1 MLKTYDEKRN
11 NIKEE
16 VLFIGNNV
24 IDALESSLKILKS
37 DDVSALKEIDL
48 SVKKLSN
55 KSNEID
61 SLIVTALALYSPEAK
76 DLREMVSYLKITN
89 ELIRAASN
97 VKGFIKIFRKA
108 FSDDLNTNTILEFT
122 IPLHKSALLSL
133 RTAMSMIE
141 ESNDNLTEEKYHRVV
156 VEESKAA
163 DLYAM
168 VEKNIL
174 KLIAKNLELSKEYFD
189 VLSSLRRLERTA
201 DRASSIAS
209 LALFAH
215 VGGDIMKS

>member
-1 MLKTYDEKRN
+1 MLKTYEEKRN
-11 NIKEE
+11 NIKDE
-16 VLFIGNNV
+16 VVFIGNSV
-24 IDALESSLKILKS
+24 IDALETSLKTLKS
-37 DDVSALKEIDL
+37 DDISALKDIDL

-61 SLIVTALALYSPEAK
+61 NLIVTALALYSPEAK
-76 DLREMVSYLKITN
+76 DLREMVSFLKITN

-108 FSDDLNTNTILEFT
+108 YSDDLNTSTILEFT

-133 RTAMSMIE
+133 RTSMSMIE
-141 ESNDNLTEEKYHRVV
+141 ETNDNHAEEKYGRVM
-156 VEESKAA
+156 VEDSKAD

-168 VEKNIL
+168 VEKNVL
-174 KLIAKNLELSKEYFD
+174 KLITKNLELSKEYFD
-189 VLSSLRRLERTA
+189 ILSSLRRLARTS

-209 LALFAH
+209 LALFAQ
-215 VGGDIMKS
+215 VGGDITQS

>member
-1 MLKTYDEKRN
+1 MLKTYEVKRN
-11 NIKEE
+11 SIREE
-16 VLFIGNNV
+16 ILFIGNNV
-24 IDALESSLKILKS
+24 VDALEASLKVLKS

-108 FSDDLNTNTILEFT
+108 YSEDLNTNTILEFT
-122 IPLHKSALLSL
+122 IPLHKSALLSI
-133 RTAMSMIE
+133 RTAISMIDE
-141 ESNDNLTEEKYHRVV
+141 IDEKNTEEKFHKVV
-156 VEESKAA
+156 VEESKAV

-174 KLIAKNLELSKEYFD
+174 KLISKNLELSKEYFD
-189 VLSSLRRLERTA
+189 ILSSLRRLERTA
-201 DRASSIAS
+201 DRASSIAG
-209 LALFAH
+209 LVLFAH
-215 VGGDIMKS
+215 IGGDIMQS

>member
-1 MLKTYDEKRN
+1 MLKTYEEKRD
-11 NIKEE
+11 NIKDE
-16 VLFIGNNV
+16 VLLIGNSV
-24 IDALESSLKILKS
+24 IDALESSLKVLKS
-37 DDVSALKEIDL
+37 DDISALKEIEL

-61 SLIVTALALYSPEAK
+61 TLIVTALALYSPEAK

-108 FSDDLNTNTILEFT
+108 FSEDLNTNTILEFT

-133 RTAMSMIE
+133 RTAMSMIDE
-141 ESNDNLTEEKYHRVV
+141 PNDNHTEEKYHRVV
-156 VEESKAA
+156 VEESKSA

-189 VLSSLRRLERTA
+189 ILSSLRRLERTA

-215 VGGDIMKS
+215 IGGDIMQS

>member
-1 MLKTYDEKRN
+1 MLKTYEEKRN
-11 NIKEE
+11 NIKDE
-16 VLFIGNNV
+16 VVFIGNSV
-24 IDALESSLKILKS
+24 IDALETSLKTLKS
-37 DDVSALKEIDL
+37 DDISALKDIDL

-61 SLIVTALALYSPEAK
+61 NLIVTALALYSPEAK
-76 DLREMVSYLKITN
+76 DLREMVSFLKITN

-108 FSDDLNTNTILEFT
+108 YSDDLNTSTILEFT

-133 RTAMSMIE
+133 RTSMSMIE
-141 ESNDNLTEEKYHRVV
+141 ETNDNHAEEKYGRVI
-156 VEESKAA
+156 VEDSKAD

-168 VEKNIL
+168 VEKNVL
-174 KLIAKNLELSKEYFD
+174 KLITKNLELSKEYFD
-189 VLSSLRRLERTA
+189 ILSSLRRLARTS

-209 LALFAH
+209 LALFAQ
-215 VGGDIMKS
+215 VGGDITQS

>member
-1 MLKTYDEKRN
+1 MLKTYEEKRN
-11 NIKEE
+11 NIKDE
-16 VLFIGNNV
+16 VLLIGNSV
-24 IDALESSLKILKS
+24 VEALETSLKTLKS

-61 SLIVTALALYSPEAK
+61 NLIVTALALYSPEAK
-76 DLREMVSYLKITN
+76 DLREMVSFLKITN

-108 FSDDLNTNTILEFT
+108 YSDDLNTSTILEFT

-141 ESNDNLTEEKYHRVV
+141 ETNDNHTEEKYGRVM
-156 VEESKAA
+156 VEDSKAD

-174 KLIAKNLELSKEYFD
+174 KLITKNLELSKEYFD
-189 VLSSLRRLERTA
+189 VLSSLRRLARTS

-209 LALFAH
+209 LALFAQ
-215 VGGDIMKS
+215 VGGDITQS

>member
-1 MLKTYDEKRN
+1 MLKIYEEKRN
-11 NIKEE
+11 NIKKE
-16 VLFIGNNV
+16 VILIGNNV

-37 DDVSALKEIDL
+37 DDISALKEVDL

-55 KSNEID
+55 KSDEID
-61 SLIVTALALYSPEAK
+61 NLIVTALALYSPEAK

-97 VKGFIKIFRKA
+97 VKGFMKIFRKA

-133 RTAMSMIE
+133 RTAISMIDE
-141 ESNDNLTEEKYHRVV
+141 TNDSHTEEKYHKVI
-156 VEESKAA
+156 VEESQSA

-174 KLIAKNLELSKEYFD
+174 KLISKNLELSKEYFD
-189 VLSSLRRLERTA
+189 ILSSLRRLERTA

-215 VGGDIMKS
+215 LGGDIMKS

>member
-1 MLKTYDEKRN
+1 MLKTYEEKRN
-11 NIKEE
+11 NIKDE
-16 VLFIGNNV
+16 VVFIGNSV
-24 IDALESSLKILKS
+24 IEALETSLKTLKS
-37 DDVSALKEIDL
+37 DDVSALKDIDL

-61 SLIVTALALYSPEAK
+61 NLIVTTLALYSPEAK
-76 DLREMVSYLKITN
+76 DLREMVSFLKITN

-108 FSDDLNTNTILEFT
+108 YSDDLNTSTILEFT

-133 RTAMSMIE
+133 RTSMSMIE
-141 ESNDNLTEEKYHRVV
+141 ETNDNHAEEKYGRVM
-156 VEESKAA
+156 VEDSKAD

-174 KLIAKNLELSKEYFD
+174 KLITKNLELSKEYFD
-189 VLSSLRRLERTA
+189 ILSSLRRLSRTS

-209 LALFAH
+209 LALFAQ
-215 VGGDIMKS
+215 VGGDITQS

>member
-1 MLKTYDEKRN
+1 MLKTYEEKRN
-11 NIKEE
+11 NIKDE
-16 VLFIGNNV
+16 VVFIGNSV
-24 IDALESSLKILKS
+24 IEALETSLKTLKS
-37 DDVSALKEIDL
+37 DDVSALKDIDL

-61 SLIVTALALYSPEAK
+61 NLIVTTLALYSPEAK
-76 DLREMVSYLKITN
+76 DLREMVSFLKITN

-108 FSDDLNTNTILEFT
+108 YSDDLNTSTILEFT

-133 RTAMSMIE
+133 RTSMSMIE
-141 ESNDNLTEEKYHRVV
+141 ETNDNHAEEKYGRVM
-156 VEESKAA
+156 VEDSKAD

-174 KLIAKNLELSKEYFD
+174 KLITKNLELSKEYFD
-189 VLSSLRRLERTA
+189 ILSSLRRLARTS

-209 LALFAH
+209 LALFAQ
-215 VGGDIMKS
+215 VGGDITQS